1 MAASLRDNDELL
13 LTAYCD
19 GELDAT
25 AAAEFERRLASDG
38 SLKARYSRLMS
49 LRQGLRALPL
59 ADVPADLQ
67 ARIQARLNAE
77 QAASTQVGMAQADSA
92 PANEVG
98 AGNSNV
104 TVLRRRPRRNW
115 SFQALAASAVFGA
128 VISGSVLKTID
139 HFDQSDT
146 VASEVVAG
154 HIRGLL
160 APQPFDIA
168 SSDRHT
174 VKPWFTSKLPESPQV
189 PDLSAQGFALLGGRV
204 DVINDRPVAT
214 IVYKHAAHTV
224 SLTTLRPGQSVPDQT
239 IAGYNVRSWSDGN
252 FTYVAVCDLPN
263 ADLAVFERA
272 FSAAAPA
279 PEIIKQ

>member
-1 MAASLRDNDELL
+1 MAESLQDNDELQ

-19 GELDAT
+19 GELDPV
-25 AAAEFERRLASDG
+25 AAGEFERRMAADG
-38 SLKARYSRLMS
+38 RLRARYTRLMS
-49 LRQGLRALPL
+49 LRNAMRALPQL
-59 ADVPADLQ
+59 DMPSDLQ
-67 ARIQARLNAE
+67 ARIQARLATE
-77 QAASTQVGMAQADSA
+77 QANTER
-92 PANEVG
+92 ANT
-98 AGNSNV
+98 ASNV
-104 TVLRRRPRRNW
+104 TVLRRRNW
-115 SFQALAASAVFGA
+115 SFQALAASAVLGA
-128 VISGSVLKTID
+128 VISGSVLKTMD
-139 HFDQSDT
+139 RFGQSDT

-174 VKPWFTSKLPESPQV
+174 VKPWFTSRLPESPQV
-189 PDLSAQGFALLGGRV
+189 PDLAAQGFALLGGRV
-204 DVINDRPVAT
+204 DVIENRPVAT

-224 SLTTLRPGQSVPDQT
+224 SLTTLRPGQTVPEQS

-272 FSAAAPA
+272 FAAAAPTG
-279 PEIIKQ
+279 EIKQ